1 VGVTIVTWTATDAY
15 GNNTSATQTVTVS
28 DDVAP
33 IIAAPA
39 NITANAGATCTA
51 TIVLAAPVVSDT
63 CGGVVVSNNA
73 PTGGIYPVGTT
84 TVTWTATDAS
94 GNISIASQLVNV
106 IDATAPV
113 FGTLPLISVSP
124 TNNCIAI
131 VTLPT
136 PTVTDNCT
144 SVVTI
149 TNNAPAG
156 GIFPSGPTMV
166 TWTATDEAGN
176 VTTALQQVIV
186 QDNTAPVA
194 VTQNIT
200 VALDAN
206 GQATITAAELNNG
219 SSDNCGILS
228 ITATPLTF
236 NCNNVGDNTVVFTV
250 TDNNGNVTN
259 ANVTVTIV
267 NNVVD
272 TDTDGIK
279 DNCDDDDDNDGVLDT
294 VDNCPLTANADQAD
308 NDNDD
313 LGDVCDDD
321 DDNDGVLDTV
331 DNCPTTAN
339 PGQGDHDQDGIGD
352 VCDLVDIYVSQA
364 ITPNGDGVNDTW
376 MIYNIQQYPDSVISV
391 YNKWGSE
398 VFFAKNY
405 NNDWNGY
412 YKNETQPLPEGSY
425 YFQID
430 LNGDGK
436 FEQDGWVYITR

>member
-1 VGVTIVTWTATDAY
+1 
-15 GNNTSATQTVTVS
+15 
-28 DDVAP
+28 
-33 IIAAPA
+33 
-39 NITANAGATCTA
+39 
-51 TIVLAAPVVSDT
+51 
-63 CGGVVVSNNA
+63 
-73 PTGGIYPVGTT
+73 
-84 TVTWTATDAS
+84 
-94 GNISIASQLVNV
+94 
-106 IDATAPV
+106 
-113 FGTLPLISVSP
+113 
-124 TNNCIAI
+124 
-131 VTLPT
+131 
-136 PTVTDNCT
+136 
-144 SVVTI
+144 
-149 TNNAPAG
+149 
-156 GIFPSGPTMV
+156 
-166 TWTATDEAGN
+166 
-176 VTTALQQVIV
+176 
-186 QDNTAPVA
+186 
-194 VTQNIT
+194 
-200 VALDAN
+200 
-206 GQATITAAELNNG
+206 
-219 SSDNCGILS
+219 
-228 ITATPLTF
+228 
-236 NCNNVGDNTVVFTV
+236 
-250 TDNNGNVTN
+250 VTN

-267 NNVVD
+267 NNGVD

-294 VDNCPLTANADQAD
+294 VDNCPLTSNADQAD